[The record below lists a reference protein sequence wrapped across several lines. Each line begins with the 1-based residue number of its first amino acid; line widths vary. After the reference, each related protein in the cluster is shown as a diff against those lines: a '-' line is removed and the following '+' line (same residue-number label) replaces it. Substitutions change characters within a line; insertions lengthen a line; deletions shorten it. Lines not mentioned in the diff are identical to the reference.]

1 MNSGRLIG
9 IGSSVLGFGVATIA
23 GLWLAVQVNRGE
35 LSTGGMLV
43 GALLVFLPVALLIGF
58 GIFMYLKGGEEA
70 ERESSMQ
77 QQRQM
82 LDIVKSRGQV
92 KIHDLAIE
100 MGTNVDQIKEMVHQL
115 VGLQVFSGYINWDKG
130 VLYSS
135 DAAQLRE
142 LSECKNCGAQIELA
156 GKGVVA
162 CPYCGT
168 EYFLT

>member
-9 IGSSVLGFGVATIA
+9 IISAVIGFGVAVIA
-23 GLWLAVQVNRGE
+23 GIWLAVQLQSGA
-35 LSTGGMLV
+35 LSAGGLLL
-43 GALLVFLPVALLIGF
+43 GALLVFVPVALLMGF
-58 GIFMYLKGGEEA
+58 GFFMYMKGGEEA
-70 ERESSMQ
+70 ERESTMHN
-77 QQRQM
+77 QR
-82 LDIVKSRGQV
+82 LLVDIVKSRGQI

-100 MGTNVDQIKEMVHQL
+100 LGASVDEVKELVHQL

-135 DAAQLRE
+135 EASQLRD
-142 LSECKNCGAQIELA
+142 LQECKNCGAQIELA